1 MARQVVKVV
10 VRPAPRMGRLP
21 IAFTLPPEI
30 IAGIDDVATG
40 EGRSRN
46 KMIEIILRRFL
57 QMRQGLDREAA

>member
-1 MARQVVKVV
+1 MARRVVKAVV
-10 VRPAPRMGRLP
+10 SRAPRVGRLP
-21 IAFTLPPEI
+21 ITFTLPPEI

-57 QMRQGLDREAA
+57 QMRQGQDREAA

>member
-1 MARQVVKVV
+1 
-10 VRPAPRMGRLP
+10 MGRLP
-21 IAFTLPPEI
+21 IAFTLLPKI
-30 IAGIDDVATG
+30 IAGIDDVASG

>member
-30 IAGIDDVATG
+30 IPASMTSQPGKGAP
-40 EGRSRN
+40 RN